1 MKAVLLPT
9 GIMSWKI
16 RSTFSKIGIGIAV
29 TLFALWIVLPL
40 AWLISTSLKG
50 TLEVYNSRNF
60 FPIAPSLNS
69 FRAVLS
75 ESSFWTSLVN
85 SLYVSFS
92 STIIALGICIFAAY
106 GFARYLTKWKH
117 ILLLFILVPRVI
129 PRISLV
135 IPLYDLIVSVG
146 LLNTYSALII
156 TYTATA
162 IPLGTWIL
170 IGFFEAIPKEMEEC
184 ASLDGASLF
193 TILWKIMVPIAW
205 PGIMTV
211 FILTLREGW
220 NEFPFALAFT
230 TDRTMRT
237 LPYQLFLLR
246 DTLGLEDWSIV
257 SAFTIL
263 TIIPILVL
271 FLVFQKHVVKSIM
284 SGAMKS

>member
-1 MKAVLLPT
+1 
-9 GIMSWKI
+9 
-16 RSTFSKIGIGIAV
+16 
-29 TLFALWIVLPL
+29 
-40 AWLISTSLKG
+40 
-50 TLEVYNSRNF
+50 
-60 FPIAPSLNS
+60 
-69 FRAVLS
+69 
-75 ESSFWTSLVN
+75 
-85 SLYVSFS
+85 
-92 STIIALGICIFAAY
+92 
-106 GFARYLTKWKH
+106 
-117 ILLLFILVPRVI
+117 
-129 PRISLV
+129 
-135 IPLYDLIVSVG
+135 VSVG